1 MLCPLTDID
10 LKILKEE
17 VKEMINLIFNL
28 AENKKMILLNI
39 ETAEEETVREIGN
52 RLNAEEDA

>member
-10 LKILKEE
+10 LKIWKEE

>member
-1 MLCPLTDID
+1 LLCPLTDID